1 MSLIS
6 GLKKNLGR
14 AGTSF
19 MQRTG
24 IVDRTVDEEFK
35 LEYEQYK
42 ALERK
47 IIRLNKEAKYNM
59 TSMRELS
66 IAKRR
71 IAETLSEFEQQLPSS
86 TSSER
91 IMAAYMQVMIWLDEE
106 ARLALDAEF
115 RKTILEPLE
124 RMCMYFPA
132 VQEAVKHRQKLAL
145 DYDAQRAKVRKMIDK
160 SSPVSDGGNH
170 ALPTMEEQ
178 AHHAREMYEELNL
191 ILVQDLA
198 RLVELRV
205 PYLDPSFDA
214 LVKSESNYAQAGYD
228 ALQTLE
234 VPEPEDVDLLLQ
246 DMRELSI
253 CGKL

>member
-1 MSLIS
+1 
-6 GLKKNLGR
+6 
-14 AGTSF
+14 
-19 MQRTG
+19 
-24 IVDRTVDEEFK
+24 
-35 LEYEQYK
+35 
-42 ALERK
+42 
-47 IIRLNKEAKYNM
+47 M

>member
-24 IVDRTVDEEFK
+24 IVERTVDEEFK
-35 LEYEQYK
+35 IEYDQHK
-42 ALERK
+42 ALEK
-47 IIRLNKEAKYNM
+47 KVIRLFKEAQHSM
-59 TSMRELS
+59 TSMRDIS

-71 IAETLSEFEQQLPSS
+71 IAETLSEFEQSS
-86 TSSER
+86 SSSEN
-91 IMAAYMQVMIWLDEE
+91 IMTAYMHVLIWLDEE

-124 RMCMYFPA
+124 RMCMYYPA

-145 DYDAQRAKVRKMIDK
+145 DYDTQRAKVRNMIDK
-160 SSPVSDGGNH
+160 SSPVSDSGHH

-198 RLVELRV
+198 RLIELRV

-234 VPEPEDVDLLLQ
+234 VPEPEDVNLLLQ
-246 DMRELSI
+246 EMRELSI
-253 CGKL
+253 CGNQ